1 MPELRKDPVVG
12 RWVIIA
18 TERARR
24 PGNFVDMNSA
34 SEEGDPA
41 GCRFCRDRQSSLYA
55 DENVR
60 IIPSQEFLSGHNS
73 DLSHHRH
80 GLYEVI
86 QGVGRH
92 EIVIETPRHVGNIA
106 ELSLEEIR
114 RVLLSYA
121 ARFRELGKD
130 SSLKYVVAYKNHGVN
145 LGEENS
151 VHSRSHILAAA
162 VEPLRVKQKLWGAKE
177 HFARYNRCVYCDILH
192 QETAEK
198 KRIVWET
205 EHFVAVTPFAPRFL
219 FEMLVLPRRH
229 HCDFAPGVE
238 GVEEDLAK
246 MLKTLTRKLQ
256 TGLDNPAYCLVIH
269 TAPYRREGEHVRRD
283 TIEKEYHWHMELMP
297 RLTRVAGFE
306 KGTGFY
312 ICSVPPEDMA
322 AYLREVVVS

>member
-34 SEEGDPA
+34 SDEGDPA
-41 GCRFCRDRQSSLYA
+41 GCFFCHDRQTPLYE
-55 DENVR
+55 DGNVR
-60 IIPSQEFLSGHNS
+60 IIPSQDFSSCPTSNLRHQ
-73 DLSHHRH
+73 RH
-80 GLYEVI
+80 GLYDVI
-86 QGVGRH
+86 KCVGWH
-92 EIVIETPRHVGNIA
+92 EIVIETPQHVGNLA
-106 ELSLEEIR
+106 DLSLEEVR
-114 RVLLSYA
+114 RVVVSYA
-121 ARFRELGKD
+121 ARFRELGKN
-130 SSLKYVVAYKNHGVN
+130 SSLKYVLAYKNHGVN
-145 LGEENS
+145 VGEENS
-151 VHSRSHILAAA
+151 IHSRSHILAAA

-177 HFARYNRCVYCDILH
+177 HFARHNRCVYCDILH
-192 QETAEK
+192 QEVKEK
-198 KRIVWET
+198 KRIVFET

-229 HCDFAPGVE
+229 HCDFAPGIE

-246 MLKTLTRKLQ
+246 MLKTLTWKLQ
-256 TGLDNPAYCLVIH
+256 AGLDDPAYSLVVH
-269 TAPYRREGEHVRRD
+269 TAPYRREGDQGHWD
-283 TIEKEYHWHMELMP
+283 TIDKDYHWHIELMP

-322 AYLREVVVS
+322 AYLREVQIS